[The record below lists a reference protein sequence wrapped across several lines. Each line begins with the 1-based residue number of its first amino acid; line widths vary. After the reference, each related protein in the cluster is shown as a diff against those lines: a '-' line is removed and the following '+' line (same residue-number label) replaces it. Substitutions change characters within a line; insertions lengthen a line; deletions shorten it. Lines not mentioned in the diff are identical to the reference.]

1 MHMHADDF
9 REIVPGNDAVLAEY
23 FGVTQRTV
31 RRWKSG
37 EAPIPLSVAKLARLR
52 YSTGELTG
60 DASALLG
67 DDWKN
72 FRFGSDGKFYL
83 DGWRG
88 GFTPGQIRA
97 MFFTTQLVLA
107 HEATIRQL
115 EKRIAGL
122 EQDVIEANQAA
133 AKYRGLVRM
142 EARFGLM
149 VQMERITG

>member
-1 MHMHADDF
+1 MQADEF

-37 EAPIPLSVAKLARLR
+37 DAPIPLSVAKLARLR
-52 YSTGELTG
+52 YSTGERTG

-67 DDWKN
+67 QDWTG

-88 GFTPGQIRA
+88 GFGPGQIRA
-97 MFFTTQLVLA
+97 MFFTTQLVHA

-115 EKRIAGL
+115 EKRIEGL
-122 EQDVIEANQAA
+122 EQDVIEANTAA
-133 AKYRGLVRM
+133 VKYRGLVSHESRL
-142 EARFGLM
+142 GLM
-149 VQMERITG
+149 LERITG